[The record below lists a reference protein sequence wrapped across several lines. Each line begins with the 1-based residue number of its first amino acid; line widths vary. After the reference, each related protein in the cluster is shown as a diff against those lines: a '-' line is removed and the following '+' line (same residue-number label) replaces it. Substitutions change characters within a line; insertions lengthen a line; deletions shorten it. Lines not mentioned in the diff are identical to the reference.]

1 MTYRIQLMRGV
12 IAQNEQS
19 SVNKILFTVGK
30 PEDRKPSAM
39 VRLSI
44 LVSLAVL
51 LVPASALAAPVTVQ
65 IVGADGRPLAGAI
78 VTVTMPNTPAPVPHG
93 SYAVGQRNIQ
103 FDPQVLI
110 VPVGATVRFPN
121 FDKVRHHV
129 YSFSKP
135 KKFELKL
142 FGQDESRS
150 VVFDK
155 PGAVTLGCNIHD
167 AMNGVVYVTNSPYT
181 AQTDANGRVHMNVAA
196 GTGRITVWHPSIRS
210 AGNQLEQAVTIG
222 GAGLSTSLHLR
233 R

>member
-1 MTYRIQLMRGV
+1 
-12 IAQNEQS
+12 
-19 SVNKILFTVGK
+19 
-30 PEDRKPSAM
+30 M

-210 AGNQLEQAVTIG
+210 AGNQLEQAMTIG